1 MKLKKVDFDLDWPVS
16 IKIFNLRKF
25 IITNLMKKGQIVRWA
40 IVDIKPSVYSSNIK
54 KIRINAV
61 LVNPINLKI

>member
-16 IKIFNLRKF
+16 ITIFNLRKF
-25 IITNLMKKGQIVRWA
+25 IIANLMKKGRVIRWA
-40 IVDIKPSVYSSNIK
+40 IVDVKDSVESRNTR

-61 LVNPINLKI
+61 LAN